1 MSHKK
6 PLIAIFLF
14 LLSFAVSA
22 TTPEA
27 KLQGYL
33 SELQSL
39 EAGFEQKLLDARGQR
54 LQQTEGEMRLLK
66 PGRFHW
72 ETRNPFPEVLISDG
86 KTLWL
91 YDPDLEQVTIQPLD
105 QRMAST
111 PALILSGEAT
121 DLAEDFQVSHQQGA
135 DEEIFTLVPLA
146 GDSLF
151 EELQLYFQQGQITAL
166 RLEDSLGQQT
176 RVDLVNPHYNQPLDP
191 AGFEFVIPAGI
202 DVIQE

>member
-1 MSHKK
+1 MPYKS
-6 PLIAIFLF
+6 PLIAVFLL
-14 LLSFAVSA
+14 LLSFGLSA
-22 TTPEA
+22 ATPEA
-27 KLQGYL
+27 KLQSYL

-39 EAGFEQKLLDARGQR
+39 EAGFEQQLLDARGQR

-86 KTLWL
+86 QTLWL

-121 DLAEDFQVSHQQGA
+121 DLAQDF
-135 DEEIFTLVPLA
+135 EISYQKDDRTEVFTLMPLG

-151 EELQLYFQQGQITAL
+151 EELQLYFQQGRITAI

-176 RVDLVNPHYNQPLDP
+176 RVDLINPRYNQPLDP
-191 AGFEFVIPAGI
+191 DGFEFVIPDDV